1 MVYGVNNEKMN
12 CDHLF
17 NLFCLYGNVVKVKT
31 LVNKPGAAMIQ
42 YTDKMSTD
50 IAIRN
55 LNNLT
60 LFGQKFQLS

>member
-1 MVYGVNNEKMN
+1 MFSILSLTNINF
-12 CDHLF
+12 HSQQPQ
-17 NLFCLYGNVVKVKT
+17 VKT

-50 IAIRN
+50 ISIRN